1 VFATFKA
8 NLWQSQRVCLC
19 LPAKVGDRWVGG
31 WIFRACWMRKS
42 WEKPLPLPLQVQVQ
56 SWLAVVGTMTLHKP
70 KNAEALNEMT
80 SLQGKPRLVKGTPP
94 DLQTPGGGKA
104 ESGQRD
110 ADWDSY

>member
-1 VFATFKA
+1 MVIIDPALLCFLNRGLSQTFCGFTRA
-8 NLWQSQRVCLC
+8 SRQHQLLLC
-19 LPAKVGDRWVGG
+19 LPK
-31 WIFRACWMRKS
+31 F
-42 WEKPLPLPLQVQVQ
+42 
-56 SWLAVVGTMTLHKP
+56 
-70 KNAEALNEMT
+70 AEALNEMT

>member
-1 VFATFKA
+1 VFVFAFQQKWA
-8 NLWQSQRVCLC
+8 M
-19 LPAKVGDRWVGG
+19 GGGRWVGG

-42 WEKPLPLPLQVQVQ
+42 WEKPLPLPLPLQVQVQ

-70 KNAEALNEMT
+70 KNAQALNEMT